1 MKKKRKKFWIIFIT
15 ILIIALIPLVKYL
28 LPEQIQR
35 FVKNRVT
42 VKVAARQAELN
53 EAIAEMK
60 TQDLPDAIV
69 RIKSDGESY
78 VELYEESYE
87 ELDNEKISEVFN
99 ELPVFRIDNR
109 MNNSEGG
116 YVIFIVSTSIIDVVP
131 RNGFYIYGFYYSEE
145 DKPLDIFSGD
155 NIAGNTKVEVD
166 MLFLNKYY
174 YWTEKITDNWWY
186 FDSYET
192 TDRVAKR

>member
-15 ILIIALIPLVKYL
+15 ILIIALIPLIMYL
-28 LPEQIQR
+28 FHEQIQR
-35 FVKNRVT
+35 FVKNRLI
-42 VKVAARQAELN
+42 VKVVARQAELN

-60 TQDLPDAIV
+60 SQDLPDVIIV

-78 VELYEESYE
+78 GELYEESYE
-87 ELDNEKISEVFN
+87 ELDNEKISAVFN
-99 ELPVFRIDNR
+99 ELPVEHIRNK

-116 YVIFIVSTSIIDVVP
+116 YVNFVVSTSIIDAVP
-131 RNGFYIYGFYYSEE
+131 RNYIYGFYYSEE

-155 NIAGNTKVEVD
+155 NIASNTKVEVK
-166 MLFLNKYY
+166 MLFPNKYY

-186 FDSYET
+186 FDEYFII
-192 TDRVAKR
+192 DRAAKR

>member
-60 TQDLPDAIV
+60 SQDLPDAIV

-78 VELYEESYE
+78 E
-87 ELDNEKISEVFN
+87 ELDNEKISAVFN
-99 ELPVFRIDNR
+99 ELPVVSIRNK

-116 YVIFIVSTSIIDVVP
+116 YVFFTVSTSLIDSVP
-131 RNGFYIYGFYYSEE
+131 RNYKYGFYYSEE
-145 DKPLDIFSGD
+145 DKPLDIFFGD
-155 NIAGNTKVEVD
+155 NIASNTKVEVD
-166 MLFLNKYY
+166 MMFSNKYY

-186 FDSYET
+186 FDAYFT
-192 TDRVAKR
+192 TNRAAWK